1 LSGTLVA
8 QAYTSSAAL
17 LVALFVA
24 LVVLASAHTNAV
36 KLDWRVGSTRASS
49 VWIILAAAVL
59 GRLLGI
65 TTAVIVHHRTRRPS

>member
-36 KLDWRVGSTRASS
+36 KLDWRVGYS
-49 VWIILAAAVL
+49 
-59 GRLLGI
+59 
-65 TTAVIVHHRTRRPS
+65 HRRPKETTGLACIHCGTSS